1 MRKEPGNLLY
11 RFFFSAQDP
20 REYVLLETWANYHAL
35 AAHFETAH
43 YKELS
48 EGAESLTGERFS
60 VEVLLG
66 I

>member
-11 RFFFSAQDP
+11 RFFFSAHP
-20 REYVLLETWANYHAL
+20 LEYVLLETWANYHAL

-43 YKELS
+43 FKELS